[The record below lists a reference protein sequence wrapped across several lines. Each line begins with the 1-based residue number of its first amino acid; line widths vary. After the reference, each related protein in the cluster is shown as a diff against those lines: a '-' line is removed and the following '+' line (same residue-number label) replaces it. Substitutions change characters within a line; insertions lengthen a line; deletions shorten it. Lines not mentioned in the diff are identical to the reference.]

1 MIVEGFHPAFV
12 LIIGSL
18 LLAVV
23 PSHRLR
29 QIILVTLPI
38 LSLFNVLGIK
48 AGTEFA
54 HSQFMGIETIPI
66 HAEKMNLLFVWLFHI
81 AAIIA
86 SIYSLHVRDRIQLV
100 TGAMYAGSAIGV
112 AFAGDFLTLF
122 FFWEMLAITSVF
134 QIWAAKTK
142 RSGASGIRYLIFQIG
157 SGLMMLAGIA
167 LLYAKP
173 IDGIASMAITQL
185 NLATQP
191 AAWFILIALGIKSAF
206 PFLHTW
212 LTDSYP
218 EATTT
223 GTVFLS
229 AFTTKA
235 AICVLAQTFA
245 GTELLVQIGM
255 VMAIFPIFYAV
266 LENDLRRVL
275 AYSMINQIGFM
286 VVGIGIGSELAING
300 AVTHAFNDVLFK
312 GLLFMS
318 VGAVLFRTGT
328 TKCSEIGG
336 LFRSMPKTTAL
347 CLIGAASISAFP
359 LFSGFVSKSM
369 IILAAAQEHRTG
381 VWLVLIFA
389 SAGVLHH
396 AGIKIPF
403 FAFFAKDSGIRCK
416 EAPRHMLIA
425 MLIAAFFCLF
435 NGIFPTQLL
444 YKLAPFT
451 VDFVPYTLEH
461 AVTQL
466 QLLFFAI
473 LAFIWLHRADLEPH
487 EIPCVNLDA
496 DFFYRKGGRLI
507 YVASDKVL
515 NSMNTK
521 VRAFFVDG
529 LIAKI
534 CELAKD
540 APSRLLAGLM
550 VPLWMI
556 RGKSRAKISE
566 LQEDL
571 FQTSQKGTFPI
582 GVTAI
587 LAVLLL
593 ALLSVVFAFR

>member
-1 MIVEGFHPAFV
+1 MIVDGLHPAFV
-12 LIIGSL
+12 LIFGSL

-23 PSHRLR
+23 RSHRLR
-29 QIILVTLPI
+29 QIILVGLPI
-38 LSLFNVLGIK
+38 LSLINVLGIK
-48 AGTEFA
+48 AGTGFA
-54 HSQFMGIETIPI
+54 HGEFMGIETIPI

-86 SIYSLHVRDRIQLV
+86 AIYSLHVRDRVQLV

-134 QIWAAKTK
+134 QIWCAKTN

-157 SGLMMLAGIA
+157 SGLLLLAGIA
-167 LLYAKP
+167 WLYAKP
-173 IDGIASMAITQL
+173 LDGVATMAITRL
-185 NLATQP
+185 NLETQP
-191 AAWFILIALGIKSAF
+191 AAWLILAAIGIKAAF

-235 AICVLAQTFA
+235 AICILAQTFA

-255 VMAIFPIFYAV
+255 VMTVFPIFYAV

-300 AVTHAFNDVLFK
+300 TVTHAFNDVLFK

-318 VGAVLFRTGT
+318 VGAVFFRTGT
-328 TKCSEIGG
+328 AKCSEIGG

-369 IILAAAQEHRTG
+369 IILAAAEEHRTG

-416 EAPRHMLIA
+416 EAPKHMLIA
-425 MLIAAFFCLF
+425 MLIAAVFCLF
-435 NGIFPTQLL
+435 NGMFPTQFL
-444 YKLAPFT
+444 YRLAPFP
-451 VDFVPYTLEH
+451 VDFVPYSMEH
-461 AVTQL
+461 VVTQL

-473 LAFIWLHRADLEPH
+473 LAFVWLHRADLEPH

-507 YVASDKVL
+507 YSASDKIL
-515 NSMNTK
+515 NAMNTQ
-521 VRAFFVDG
+521 VRAIVVEG
-529 LIAKI
+529 LITKL
-534 CELAKD
+534 CHFFKSG
-540 APSRLLAGLM
+540 PSHLLSWISI
-550 VPLWMI
+550 PLWLI
-556 RGKSRAKISE
+556 QGKSKSE
-566 LQEDL
+566 IDRMRKDL
-571 FQTSQKGTFPI
+571 FQTSQNGAFPI
-582 GVTAI
+582 GITVL

-593 ALLSVVFAFR
+593 GLLSVIFAVK